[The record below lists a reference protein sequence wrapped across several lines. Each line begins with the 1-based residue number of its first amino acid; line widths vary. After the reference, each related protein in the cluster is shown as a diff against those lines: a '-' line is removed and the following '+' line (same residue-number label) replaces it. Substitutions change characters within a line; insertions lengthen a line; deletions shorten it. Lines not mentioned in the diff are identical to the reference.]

1 MSKAAIERSKKSQN
15 GNPARDAFRSLI
27 RVSGL
32 LDTIMQSYFSRF
44 GISRSQWGVLRN
56 LYRAEGEGL
65 SGLRPADLGN
75 RLLVRPPSVTGLLDR
90 LERLGYVR
98 RNEHAVDLRG
108 KEVRLTASGR
118 SVVERILPGHPA
130 QIASVMQGLEVK
142 EQKQLHR
149 LLQRLG
155 AHLESAMECGEK
167 VEGGIPQAGS
177 PLSA

>member
-1 MSKAAIERSKKSQN
+1 MVKAVIGRSKSQN
-15 GNPARDAFRSLI
+15 KNRSRDAFHSLI

-32 LDTIMQSYFSRF
+32 LDSVMQAYFNRF
-44 GISRSQWGVLRN
+44 GISRSQWAVLRN
-56 LYRAEGEGL
+56 LHRAESEGL

-75 RLLVRPPSVTGLLDR
+75 RLLVRPPSVTGLIDR

-98 RNEHAVDLRG
+98 RNEHAGDLRG

-118 SVVERILPGHPA
+118 SIVERILPGHPT
-130 QIASVMQGLEVK
+130 QIASVMQGLDAK